1 MKTNNTYIK
10 FAAFAAVLLFN
21 SCNDQYLE
29 RYPLSE
35 LAPENYFRTAS
46 ELQTYTNAFYS
57 DLPDAL
63 AIHYNNPN
71 QGDDEARN
79 TLAAEFQGTRT
90 TPSSGGG
97 WSWTVLR
104 KINFYLANSH
114 KCADE
119 GARLQYDGVAR
130 FFRAYFYF
138 DKIQR
143 FGDVPLYETVN
154 ELDDP
159 AMFKAR
165 DSRKVVFAKVIE
177 DLDYAIAN
185 CRDTKNAQLITKWTA
200 LAYKSRM
207 CLFEGTFRKYH
218 GLGDWEAILEE
229 GVKAADELMKSNTYS
244 IYKSDV
250 KTAYH
255 ELFIA
260 EDAIASEMILSR
272 QYSAAVPYVHSANFY
287 ILSASYGRPGMVKQ
301 LVNSYLMK
309 DGTRFTDKPNF
320 EKIGF
325 YEETQN
331 RDPRLSQTIRTPGY
345 KRIGA
350 TTTSV
355 PDFATSVTGYQY
367 IKYILA
373 PAFDAGQ
380 STNDMPIIRYA
391 EVLLNYAEA
400 KAELGNLT
408 QADID
413 RSIKLLRDRVGM
425 PNLLLSAA
433 NSAADPYLLSSYPH
447 VTKSGQ
453 TGAILEIR
461 RERRIEL
468 VKEGLR
474 YQDLLRWKEGAKLAQ
489 PFYGMYFSGAG
500 EYDLDQDGKLDLVIY
515 QGTAPT
521 KKPGVQYQKL
531 GELVLENGSNGGR
544 IVNLPDID
552 KKWIESKDYYYPI
565 PTQEL
570 QLNDKLE
577 QNEGWDKSGT

>member
-10 FAAFAAVLLFN
+10 FAAFAAVLLLN
-21 SCNDQYLE
+21 SCNDKYLE

-63 AIHYNNPN
+63 AIHYNNPS

-90 TPSSGGG
+90 TPSSDGG

-114 KCADE
+114 KCPDE

-165 DSRKVVFAKVIE
+165 DSRKVVFAKVLE

-185 CRDTKNAQLITKWTA
+185 CSDTKNGQLITKWTA

-244 IYKSDV
+244 IYKSNV
-250 KTAYH
+250 NTAYH

-260 EDAIASEMILSR
+260 EDAITSEIILSR
-272 QYSAAVPYVHSANFY
+272 QYNAAVPYVHSANFY

-309 DGTRFTDKPNF
+309 NGTRFTDKPNF
-320 EKIGF
+320 EKISF

-380 STNDMPIIRYA
+380 SSNDMPIIRYA

-408 QADID
+408 QSDID
-413 RSIKLLRDRVGM
+413 RSIKLLRDRVAM
-425 PNLLLSAA
+425 PNLLLSDAIA
-433 NSAADPYLLSSYPH
+433 TPDPYLLASYPN

-474 YQDLLRWKEGAKLAQ
+474 YQDLLRWKEGTKVAQ
-489 PFYGMYFSGAG
+489 PFYGMYFPGAG

-521 KKPGVQYQKL
+521 RKPGVQYQKL
-531 GELVLENGSNGGR
+531 GELVLENGNNGGR

>member
-1 MKTNNTYIK
+1 M
-10 FAAFAAVLLFN
+10 AFAAILLMN
-21 SCNDQYLE
+21 SCNDSYLE

-46 ELQTYTNAFYS
+46 ELQTYTNAFYA

-79 TLAAEFQGTRT
+79 TLASEFQGTRT
-90 TPSSGGG
+90 TPASGGG
-97 WSWTVLR
+97 WTWTVLR

-119 GARLQYDGVAR
+119 SARLQYDGVAR

-138 DKIQR
+138 DKIVR
-143 FGDVPLYETVN
+143 FGDVPWFDKVN
-154 ELDDP
+154 ELDDS
-159 AMFKAR
+159 AMFQAR
-165 DSRKVVFAKVIE
+165 DSRKVVFAKVLE

-185 CRDTKNAQLITKWTA
+185 CSNTKSAQLITKWTA

-229 GVKAADELMKSNTYS
+229 GVKAADELMKANIYTIYTSN
-244 IYKSDV
+244 V
-250 KTAYH
+250 NTAYQ

-260 EDAIASEMILSR
+260 EDAITSEMILSR

-287 ILSASYGRPGMVKQ
+287 ILSASFGRPGMVKQ

-320 EKIGF
+320 EKISF

-373 PAFDAGQ
+373 PVFDAGQ

-400 KAELGNLT
+400 KAELGKLT
-408 QADID
+408 QSDID

-433 NSAADPYLLSSYPH
+433 TASPDPYLLTAYPN
-447 VTKSGQ
+447 VSRSGM
-453 TGAILEIR
+453 TGVILEIR
-461 RERRIEL
+461 RERRVEL

-474 YQDLLRWKEGAKLAQ
+474 YQDLLRWKEGAKVAQ
-489 PFYGMYFSGAG
+489 PFYGMYFPGVG

-515 QGTAPT
+515 QGTAPI

-570 QLNDKLE
+570 QLNDKLK

>member
-1 MKTNNTYIK
+1 M
-10 FAAFAAVLLFN
+10 AFAAILLMN
-21 SCNDQYLE
+21 SCNDSYLE

-46 ELQTYTNAFYS
+46 ELQTYTNAFYA

-79 TLAAEFQGTRT
+79 TLASEFQGTRT
-90 TPSSGGG
+90 TPASGGG
-97 WSWTVLR
+97 WTWTVLR

-119 GARLQYDGVAR
+119 SARLQYDGVAR

-138 DKIQR
+138 DKIVR
-143 FGDVPLYETVN
+143 FGDVPWFDKVN
-154 ELDDP
+154 ELDDS
-159 AMFKAR
+159 AMFQAR
-165 DSRKVVFAKVIE
+165 DSRKVVFAKVLE

-185 CRDTKNAQLITKWTA
+185 CSNTKSAQLITKWTA

-229 GVKAADELMKSNTYS
+229 GVKAADELMKANIYTIYTSN
-244 IYKSDV
+244 V
-250 KTAYH
+250 NTAYQ

-260 EDAIASEMILSR
+260 EDAITSEMILSR

-287 ILSASYGRPGMVKQ
+287 ILSASFGRPGMVKQ

-320 EKIGF
+320 EKISF

-400 KAELGNLT
+400 KAELGKLT
-408 QADID
+408 QSDID

-433 NSAADPYLLSSYPH
+433 TASPDPYLLTAYPN
-447 VTKSGQ
+447 VSRSGM
-453 TGAILEIR
+453 TGVILEIR
-461 RERRIEL
+461 RERRVEL

-474 YQDLLRWKEGAKLAQ
+474 YQDLLRWKEGAKVAQ
-489 PFYGMYFSGAG
+489 PFYGMYFPGVG

-515 QGTAPT
+515 QGTAPI

-570 QLNDKLE
+570 QLNDKLK